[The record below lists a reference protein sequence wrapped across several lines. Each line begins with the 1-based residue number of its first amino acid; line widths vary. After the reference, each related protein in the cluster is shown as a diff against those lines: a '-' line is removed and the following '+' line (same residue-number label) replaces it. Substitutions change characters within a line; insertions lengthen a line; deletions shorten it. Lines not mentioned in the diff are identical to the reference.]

1 MGKHF
6 ILKTILLTTI
16 LFITSA
22 FFYRI
27 YTVNKESIYTNVE
40 EITKETNQSK
50 EETDQIAKD
59 ENNLILEKERLEEIN
74 SNIEKMKSDIL
85 NYLGEESKY
94 VSIVYYD
101 LNNETGF
108 EINKDIDYR
117 SASTAKLFTVL
128 CLYDYVHKNILD
140 INEEIYYTP
149 NDYEGGTGIMQGM
162 DLSRPYSLK
171 ELADYSILHSDNIAF
186 NMILRKIGYN
196 EVINYYENIIGHN
209 IEGTITMSASD
220 GAKLLLKLYKNEEN
234 NPLYNDLINNLKN
247 TDFKNR
253 IERDLPMY
261 SVAHKIG
268 SYDSYIH
275 DIGIVYTE
283 NPYILTVFTNK
294 LGYAEDKIGDIS
306 KIIYDYNK

>member
-6 ILKTILLTTI
+6 ILKTLLLTVVI
-16 LFITSA
+16 FVISA
-22 FFYRI
+22 FFFKT
-27 YTVNKESIYTNVE
+27 YTVNKEQTDTDINQISEINE
-40 EITKETNQSK
+40 ELIS
-50 EETDQIAKD
+50 EE
-59 ENNLILEKERLEEIN
+59 ERLTKIN
-74 SNIEKMKSDIL
+74 LNIEKMKKDVL
-85 NYLGEESKY
+85 NYLGTESKY
-94 VSIVYYD
+94 ISIVYYD
-101 LNNETGF
+101 LINEAGF
-108 EINKDIDYR
+108 ELNKDIDYR
-117 SASTAKLFTVL
+117 SASTAKLFTVM
-128 CLYDYVHKNILD
+128 CLYDYVHKNIIN
-140 INEEIYYTP
+140 INEEIYYTQ

-162 DLSRPYSLK
+162 DLSRPYTLK

-186 NMILRKIGYN
+186 NMILRRIGYN
-196 EVINYYENIIGHN
+196 EVISYYENIIGHN

-220 GAKLLLKLYKNEEN
+220 GAKLLLKLYKNEDN

-253 IERDLPMY
+253 IERDLPIY

-275 DIGIVYTE
+275 DIGIIYTE
-283 NPYILTVFTNK
+283 NPYILTIFTNK